1 MNPITPLDNQIQW
14 DTYFNAVAQGPL
26 VRLQGRIVKVIG
38 LIAEAE
44 GVGVS
49 IGSRCKIESDHGL
62 SIMAEVV
69 GFKDERVLLMPYGD
83 TRGIRPGSRVTL
95 MDERP
100 MRMWGRTSLAG

>member
-1 MNPITPLDNQIQW
+1 MNPLDNPIQW
-14 DTYFNAVAQGPL
+14 EPYFNAVAHGSL
-26 VRLQGRIVKVIG
+26 MRLQGRIVKVIG

-49 IGSRCKIESDHGL
+49 IGSRCKIESAHGL

-95 MDERP
+95 MDETP
-100 MRMWGRTSLAG
+100 HADVGDDFEEE